1 MIYYYDILKG
11 ESLHKIISWNEEKN
25 QLLKIQRGISFEM
38 VLEQIIAGKILARQ
52 CHPNKEKYPHQKIFI
67 LKIKGYIYYIPF
79 IENEKEI
86 FLKTIIPSR
95 KLKKELKG
103 KDNE

>member
-1 MIYYYDILKG
+1 LNKPIN
-11 ESLHKIISWNEEKN
+11 WNEEKN
-25 QLLKIQRGISFEM
+25 QLLKIQRDIDFEM
-38 VLEQIIAGKILARQ
+38 VLEQILAGKIIARQ
-52 CHPNKEKYPHQKIFI
+52 HHPNRDKYPHQKIFI
-67 LKIKGYIYYIPF
+67 LEIKGYICYVPF

-103 KDNE
+103 ENNE